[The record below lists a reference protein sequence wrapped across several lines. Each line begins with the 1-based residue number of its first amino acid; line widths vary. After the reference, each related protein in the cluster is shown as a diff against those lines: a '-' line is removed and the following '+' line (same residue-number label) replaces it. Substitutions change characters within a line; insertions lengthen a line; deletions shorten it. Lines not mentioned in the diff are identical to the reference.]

1 MLDRYQKNQGISHWN
16 GIKKSLRYIQ
26 GTKYLMLTYKRLYS
40 LDIVG
45 YSDLDYAGCL
55 DTKKSTSCYVF
66 KLVGGA
72 ISWSNSKQ
80 SVIPSSTMYAEFV
93 A

>member
-1 MLDRYQKNQGISHWN
+1 
-16 GIKKSLRYIQ
+16 
-26 GTKYLMLTYKRLYS
+26 MLTYKRLDS

-80 SVIPSSTMYAEFV
+80 SVIPSSMMYAEFV